1 MDSQTEEIKSRID
14 IVEFIGQYVQLKKSG
29 INHKGL
35 CPFHNEKTPSFMVN
49 GERQIYKCF
58 GCGEGGDIFDFV
70 QKIEGL
76 DFYES
81 LKYLAE
87 RAGVTLKTRDPQKA
101 QQAQKSKMTLLDL
114 NRTLVHL
121 YHQLLLS
128 HKAGEGARNYIKK
141 RKISEE
147 TINQFQIG
155 YAPNNIA
162 RVKDYLHKMGFADA
176 TLAEAGNPERFRD
189 RLMFPIA
196 DTVGNIVG
204 FSGRALQK
212 DQEPKYLNT
221 RETPA
226 FHKSKVLYGFDLAKK
241 TIREKNLA
249 IIVEGQMDVVSS
261 HQAGVTNA
269 VATSGTAL
277 TEDHLLLVRRQT
289 PKIAFAFDADS
300 AGFNT
305 TLKSLE
311 MAWRLNMEPSIV
323 EMPEG
328 CKDAGEAVEKDPA
341 LWSQAVEEAKPAYD
355 WLWDTLSKKYPPTS
369 TTNKKELS
377 KIIIGIVASVADPVE
392 RDDYILRLSKN
403 INIGENAI
411 RDGIK
416 KISSQKK
423 DNTQSSRKKNDDNQ
437 QPATPS
443 WLELLAL
450 MNLVPEKIGD
460 VLSVL
465 QGKLGNSKVA
475 AVYDSVFKW
484 YNNSQARKEP
494 DFLKVLPYDV
504 AKKIKVVSAQVEAE
518 QPDREIL
525 AQDIDGRLEK
535 INQKLRDKI
544 KSDIAVQIAEA
555 QKTGDIKKVKE
566 LLKELQNKI

>member
-58 GCGEGGDIFDFV
+58 GCSEGGDIFDFV
-70 QKIEGL
+70 QKQEGL

-87 RAGVTLKTRDPQKA
+87 RAGVTLKTRDLQKA

-128 HKAGEGARNYIKK
+128 HKAGEGARNYIGK
-141 RKISEE
+141 RKISKE
-147 TINQFQIG
+147 TIKQFQIG

-189 RLMFPIA
+189 RLMFPIS

-305 TLKSLE
+305 TFKSLE
-311 MAWRLNMEPSIV
+311 MAWRLSMEPSIV

-341 LWSQAVEEAKPAYD
+341 LWSQAVEGAKPAYD

-377 KIIIGIVASVADPVE
+377 KIIIGIIASVADPVE
-392 RDDYILRLSKN
+392 RDDYIQRLSKN

-504 AKKIKVVSAQVEAE
+504 AKKIKVVSAQMEAE
-518 QPDREIL
+518 QPDREII
-525 AQDIDGRLEK
+525 AKDIDGRLEK

-544 KSDIAVQIAEA
+544 KSDIAVQISEA

-566 LLKELQNKI
+566 LLKELQNRI